1 MCWKYI
7 GIYMEKIE
15 KNLIFTF
22 NLRFTFWTDEEKMV
36 LFYNKGEPDQVYQ
49 WIHKVSQKWH
59 TLTQCMFE
67 NTLEIL
73 IQEKKMITTHHT
85 AFWIQLFFWNI
96 FFECTG
102 GDISNAKQISKLDT
116 HHLPK
121 PVLLLFFFSGNIFVF
136 QIHFLTPQ
144 LFTRSLLDNAPNYVV
159 TWVRY
164 PKEIYRWCNL
174 LGWTRS

>member
-1 MCWKYI
+1 MKKTWFSRLTYVLLFELTK
-7 GIYMEKIE
+7 K
-15 KNLIFTF
+15 
-22 NLRFTFWTDEEKMV
+22 KMV
-36 LFYNKGEPDQVYQ
+36 LFYNKGEPDHVYKNEF
-49 WIHKVSQKWH
+49 IKCLKNDTH
-59 TLTQCMFE
+59 TYTMHVWKHIRNSNSRKKNDYNTPHRLLNSIIFLKYIFWVQCS
-67 NTLEIL
+67 
-73 IQEKKMITTHHT
+73 
-85 AFWIQLFFWNI
+85 
-96 FFECTG
+96 G
-102 GDISNAKQISKLDT
+102 GDILNTKQISKLDT

-159 TWVRY
+159 NWVRY

>member
-1 MCWKYI
+1 
-7 GIYMEKIE
+7 MEKIE

-73 IQEKKMITTHHT
+73 IQEKKWLQHTTSPSEFNYFFFKYI
-85 AFWIQLFFWNI
+85 FWVQ
-96 FFECTG
+96 CSG
-102 GDISNAKQISKLDT
+102 GDILNTKQISKLDT

>member
-1 MCWKYI
+1 MNWRRK
-7 GIYMEKIE
+7 
-15 KNLIFTF
+15 
-22 NLRFTFWTDEEKMV
+22 KMV
-36 LFYNKGEPDQVYQ
+36 LFYNKGEPDQVYKNEF
-49 WIHKVSQKWH
+49 IKCLKNDTH
-59 TLTQCMFE
+59 TYTMHVWKHIR
-67 NTLEIL
+67 NSNSR
-73 IQEKKMITTHHT
+73 KKMITTHHT

-96 FFECTG
+96 FFECSG
-102 GDISNAKQISKLDT
+102 GDILNTKQISKLDT

-159 TWVRY
+159 NWVRY